1 VAAAPLWVPTFSEE
15 VTDMAKRVS
24 MFGFLAIALLIFFI
38 WTNPHGT
45 ASTVGDFFGSVAHV
59 AGQAWHKLGDFVK
72 DLAGHKS

>member
-1 VAAAPLWVPTFSEE
+1 VTKVA
-15 VTDMAKRVS
+15 KKVS
-24 MFGFLAIALLIFFI
+24 GVGLLCIALLVFFI

-45 ASTVGDFFGSVAHV
+45 AHTVGDFFGAVGHV

>member
-1 VAAAPLWVPTFSEE
+1 MV
-15 VTDMAKRVS
+15 
-24 MFGFLAIALLIFFI
+24 GFLAIALLVFFI

-72 DLAGHKS
+72 DLAGHKKS